1 MTSLNGWH
9 NGERAIQQK
18 LGFHEAVSQ
27 SWTHIDGEM
36 PEQHRIFYSTSL
48 PFIPV
53 TTLDSMGRPWS
64 SILSGPSGEIGWV
77 SSETYDQLSMRVRVW
92 DGDPL
97 KANAEYHTKSTDGSQ
112 RKMLIAGIGIQFSTR
127 RRNKFAGS
135 VKAIQDV
142 EERGA
147 LFDICTTVNQAI
159 GNCPKYIT
167 IRDLV
172 PFVHTKPLVTHQE
185 NNLPPSVRLPS
196 GLISFILSS
205 DTTFIGTS
213 YSASQEDAP
222 RFPSHVGMNHRGGRP
237 GFVRVRNDG
246 RTLVLPDYSGENR
259 VASVTPLQIPYNN
272 LGNRL
277 MTSLGNIE
285 ATALASLTFPSFTD
299 GSILYVTGIAH
310 NLVGAL
316 AQAIMPSQNTL
327 TAIEVTGYTFVEDA
341 LPVRQREGTVSQMSP
356 YTPPVKLLKEEQTS
370 STFFNNEDNIH
381 TTLSRIELH
390 TSDLATFTFEC
401 PHKIDIIPGQA
412 AILDF
417 TSFLGASPYRHMAP
431 ENPTLVNDDRI
442 RTWTVSRC
450 SSWTSVE
457 DGGNTTFS
465 LTMRLKPGGAITGAL
480 FSIANKLAEL
490 RPALLTDTRPLG
502 LGARLVGIAGDFILE
517 SPKDYICANAPRR
530 LLWIAGG
537 IGITPFLAMLSG
549 ISSCSTEYEI
559 TLLLSTR
566 EPDVLLSLLSIAIK
580 AAPHGVKLIIHVFSH
595 TEIFDT
601 SLPASVSLHR
611 HSGRITPSILSN
623 FKGECQD
630 GVYVCGP
637 EAFERVVLQGVVGKV
652 KREGFAY

>member
-18 LGFHEAVSQ
+18 LGFHGAVSQ
-27 SWTHIDGEM
+27 SWTNIDGEM

-64 SILSGPSGEIGWV
+64 SILSGPGGEIGWV

-97 KANAEYHTKSTDGSQ
+97 KANAEYHTKSMDGPQ

-135 VKAIQDV
+135 VKAI
-142 EERGA
+142 EEQGA

-172 PFVHTKPLVTHQE
+172 PIVHTKPRVTHQE

-196 GLISFILSS
+196 GLIAFILSS

-222 RFPSHVGMNHRGGRP
+222 RFPSHVGINHRGGRP

-246 RTLVLPDYSGENR
+246 RTLVLPDYS
-259 VASVTPLQIPYNN
+259 
-272 LGNRL
+272 GNRL

-316 AQAIMPSQNTL
+316 AQAIMPSQDTL

-341 LPVRQREGTVSQMSP
+341 LPVRQRESTVSQMSP
-356 YTPPVKLLKEEQTS
+356 YAPPVKLLKEEQAF

-381 TTLSRIELH
+381 TTLSHIELH
-390 TSDLATFTFEC
+390 TSDLATFTFEY
-401 PHKIDIIPGQA
+401 PYRIDIIPGQA

-457 DGGNTTFS
+457 DGGSTTFS

-480 FSIANKLAEL
+480 FSIADKLAEL
-490 RPALLTDTRPLG
+490 RPELLTDTRPLG
-502 LGARLVGIAGDFILE
+502 LGAKLIGIAGDFILE
-517 SPKDYICANAPRR
+517 SPNPHEGAKVAITCDLHEDYVCTNAPRR

-559 TLLLSTR
+559 SFLLSTR
-566 EPDVLLSLLSIAIK
+566 EPDVLLSLLSNAIK
-580 AAPHGVKLIIHVFSH
+580 AAPHGVKLIVHVFSR

-601 SLPASVSLHR
+601 SLPASVTLHR